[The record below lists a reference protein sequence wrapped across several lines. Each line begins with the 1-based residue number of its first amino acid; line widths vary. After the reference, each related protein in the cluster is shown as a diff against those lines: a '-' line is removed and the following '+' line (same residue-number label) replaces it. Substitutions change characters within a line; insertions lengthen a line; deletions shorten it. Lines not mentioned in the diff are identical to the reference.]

1 MDKISA
7 IIPIYK
13 GKKYIQ
19 QLLKSFYNNYMN
31 LKGIVDLEIIFIN
44 DYPQEEISES
54 IIGDDCTNKLNI
66 SFYNNTENVGI
77 HGTRVKGLD
86 YATGNIIFFLDQD
99 DQIEDNYLVSQY
111 EVLKNNDVVLCNG
124 YQKLE
129 NEKYKIYNSN
139 FHMEKA
145 ITLSTYKM
153 WNEIV
158 SPGQC
163 LIRKEIIP
171 EFWKDN
177 ILKNNGSDDYF
188 LWVLL
193 LCNNCKFVL
202 NSRLLYYHCLTENNF
217 SKNRDKMI
225 ISNLMVCDYLKKYNR
240 QAKKIA
246 IHQEKF
252 LKTKIGNEYSV
263 KDNIKSIINFPIICI
278 NRMLYSFLKKL
289 YMKFE
294 K

>member
-1 MDKISA
+1 MEKISA

-13 GKKYIQ
+13 GKNYIQ
-19 QLLKSFYNNYMN
+19 KLLKSFYNNYIN
-31 LKGIVDLEIIFIN
+31 LKEIVDLEIIFIN

-54 IIGDDCTNKLNI
+54 IICDDSIKKLNV
-66 SFYNNTENVGI
+66 SFYNNTENIGI
-77 HGTRVKGLD
+77 HGARVKGLE

-99 DQIEDNYLVSQY
+99 DQIDDNYLVSQY
-111 EVLKNNDVVLCNG
+111 KVLKNNDVVLCNG

-129 NEKYKIYNSN
+129 NEKYKIYNSK
-139 FHMEKA
+139 FHMKKA

-217 SKNRDKMI
+217 SKNMDKMA
-225 ISNLMVCDYLKKYNR
+225 ISNIEVCNYLKSYNSYS
-240 QAKKIA
+240 KKIA
-246 IHQEKF
+246 KYQQKF
-252 LKTKIGNEYSV
+252 LEIKLGTNFCII
-263 KDNIKSIINFPIICI
+263 DNIQSIIKHPKICI
-278 NRMLYSFLKKL
+278 DKMYYAFLKKVHKE
-289 YMKFE
+289 Y
-294 K
+294 